1 MHGLISDRFL
11 KRFAGNLKHR
21 HVHEKPTPESEN
33 SEAGEERDNASD
45 NHSGEAERKK
55 EVVVSEETNQKN

>member
-21 HVHEKPTPESEN
+21 HVHEKISQGSQDSEPGKQRVN
-33 SEAGEERDNASD
+33 GSD
-45 NHSGEAERKK
+45 SYPGEAEREK